1 MMNALGASIMR
12 RVKTVVFASF
22 ALVFVGMGAWSCVAE
37 GEFESVPCPNKD
49 VFTKNVSPYI
59 ERRCGMLDCHGQPT
73 RPMRIYGQLGLR
85 LPPDPKDPAAVKNVS
100 GGAATTQDELDANF
114 AAVCN
119 LDPEAMQDVVE
130 KLGAPA
136 DKLLLVQKA
145 RGLERHKGG
154 KVVNL
159 QDEGD
164 RCILDWLKFR
174 DDATVGASCSAAVE
188 RLK

>member
-1 MMNALGASIMR
+1 MSSLGSSITR
-12 RVKTVVFASF
+12 RVKAVFFASF
-22 ALVFVGMGAWSCVAE
+22 SLVLVGMGAWSCVGE
-37 GEFESVPCPNKD
+37 GELEAVPCPNKA
-49 VFTKNVSPYI
+49 VFVANVSPYL

-85 LPPDPKDPAAVKNVS
+85 LQDPLNPMVKNVS
-100 GGAATTQDELDANF
+100 GGAATTPEELEANY

-154 KVVNL
+154 KVVNP

-174 DDATVGASCSAAVE
+174 DDATVGPSCAAAVA